1 MTFLTWILA
10 GLLAGLLAGWVM
22 KRGSYGLSWDITLG
36 LVGSIGGSWILRSL
50 GFYPGAGIIATAVVA
65 FIVAVI
71 PIVAQRKF
79 WATERPIQ
87 KKDTFWR
94 WGLGA
99 ALVALVAWMTLGPVQ
114 QPAAVAAPIEERTY
128 AVMPPS
134 LKVNAGIVVGE
145 VTDMK
150 VAERVEKGSDRI
162 VTAAKLHGDAQA
174 EEHVGQP
181 DGAAARGEAPLYRCP
196 GITHQARGT
205 RGPNRPSNS
214 STYGSMRAPR
224 SRAGGHPAPGRGVP
238 RRGLAAEG
246 SEGDPPRV
254 RVYPVTLSGGDGQL
268 PRLDRPGQIA
278 SPSRG
283 GSPEPPPI
291 QPSEHGG
298 FDE

>member
-10 GLLAGLLAGWVM
+10 GLLAGLLAGWVV

-71 PIVAQRKF
+71 PIVVQRKF

-99 ALVALVAWMTLGPVQ
+99 GLVALVAWMTFGPVQ
-114 QPAAVAAPIEERTY
+114 QPAAVAAAIEDKTY
-128 AVMPPS
+128 AVTPAAV
-134 LKVNAGIVVGE
+134 KVKAGIVTGE

-162 VTAAKLHGDAQA
+162 VTAAKLTGMLKLKNTSADQTVRLLEGKLRYIDAK
-174 EEHVGQP
+174 GQP
-181 DGAAARGEAPLYRCP
+181 IKLEDARTEPTFKFA
-196 GITHQARGT
+196 
-205 RGPNRPSNS
+205 
-214 STYGSMRAPR
+214 TYGS
-224 SRAGGHPAPGRGVP
+224 
-238 RRGLAAEG
+238 
-246 SEGDPPRV
+246 SE
-254 RVYPVTLSGGDGQL
+254 
-268 PRLDRPGQIA
+268 RLDPGQEAMQSLDVEFPAEALKPNSLKEIRLEFA
-278 SPSRG
+278 YIPSPYREETVNIPVSIG
-283 GSPEPPPI
+283 AGK
-291 QPSEHGG
+291 
-298 FDE
+298 

>member
-50 GFYPGAGIIATAVVA
+50 GFYPGAGIFATAVVA

-134 LKVNAGIVVGE
+134 VKVNAGIVAGE

-150 VAERVEKGSDRI
+150 VVERVEKGSDRI
-162 VTAAKLHGDAQA
+162 VTAAKLTGMLRLKNTSANQTVRLLEGKLLYIDAQ
-174 EEHVGQP
+174 GQP
-181 DGAAARGEAPLYRCP
+181 INLENARTEPTFKFA
-196 GITHQARGT
+196 
-205 RGPNRPSNS
+205 
-214 STYGSMRAPR
+214 TYGS
-224 SRAGGHPAPGRGVP
+224 
-238 RRGLAAEG
+238 
-246 SEGDPPRV
+246 SE
-254 RVYPVTLSGGDGQL
+254 
-268 PRLDRPGQIA
+268 RLDPGQDAIQSLDMEFPA
-278 SPSRG
+278 EALKPKNLKEIRLEFAYIPSPYRAETVNFAVSIG
-283 GSPEPPPI
+283 AGK
-291 QPSEHGG
+291 
-298 FDE
+298 